1 MTTLS
6 LSPSQL
12 ATGETADLLYDVA
25 DERIAQGAKWG
36 DQPHPDGTSESY
48 SVHADAAKLLTDQ
61 RAEAGTLTW
70 ADILSEEVLEA
81 FSETNPDA
89 LREELVQV
97 AAVAISW
104 AEDIDRRRT
113 AANSGRTFFDQRPS
127 S

>member
-1 MTTLS
+1 MS
-6 LSPSQL
+6 LHLLTSQL
-12 ATGETADLLYDVA
+12 ATDETADALADVA
-25 DERIAQGAKWG
+25 DERLRQVGTWG
-36 DQPHPDGTSESY
+36 VQARPDGTSETY
-48 SVHADAAKLLTDQ
+48 AVHADAAKLLTDQ

-81 FSETNPDA
+81 FSEEDHDA
-89 LREELVQV
+89 LREELIQV

-113 AANSGRTFFDQRPS
+113 AANSGRTFYDQRPS

>member
-1 MTTLS
+1 MS
-6 LSPSQL
+6 LHLLTSQL
-12 ATGETADLLYDVA
+12 ATDETADALADVA
-25 DERIAQGAKWG
+25 DELLRQVGTWG
-36 DQPHPDGTSESY
+36 VQARPDGTSESNKPY
-48 SVHADAAKLLTDQ
+48 ADAAKEATDKA
-61 RAEAGTLTW
+61 AENGTLTW

-81 FSETNPDA
+81 FSETDHDA

>member
-25 DERIAQGAKWG
+25 DERIAQVAKWG
-36 DQPHPDGTSESY
+36 VQARPDGTSESNAPY
-48 SVHADAAKLLTDQ
+48 AEAAKAATDKA
-61 RAEAGTLTW
+61 AENGTLTW

-81 FSETNPDA
+81 FSETNQDA

-113 AANSGRTFFDQRPS
+113 AANSGRTFYDQRPS

>member
-12 ATGETADLLYDVA
+12 ATGETADVIYDVA
-25 DERIAQGAKWG
+25 DERIAQVVKWG
-36 DQPHPDGTSESY
+36 VQTRPDGTSESY

-81 FSETNPDA
+81 FSETNHDA
-89 LREELVQV
+89 LREELIQV
-97 AAVAISW
+97 AAVALSW
-104 AEDIDRRRT
+104 AEDIDRRRAT
-113 AANSGRTFFDQRPS
+113 S
-127 S
+127 

>member
-1 MTTLS
+1 MTLH

-25 DERIAQGAKWG
+25 DELVAQVAKWG
-36 DQPHPDGTSESY
+36 VQARPDGTSTSNSPYAE
-48 SVHADAAKLLTDQ
+48 AAKAATDKA
-61 RAEAGTLTW
+61 AENGTLTW

-81 FSETNPDA
+81 FSETNHDA

-104 AEDIDRRRT
+104 AEDIDRRRAT
-113 AANSGRTFFDQRPS
+113 S
-127 S
+127 